1 VRDGF
6 DAAVRWAAG
15 LTEPL
20 LPTLARVAAD
30 QAVRR
35 HAAADPRWAVTL
47 FAGVLADVLTT
58 LPAEDPWRHLSARI
72 GDLTIGTP
80 PRTDPGPG
88 AWRRDPGGG
97 RRPFGTWRDAADLT
111 GTPPGGPGDDVRV
124 DPGIAAL
131 SDPLTPRAAAVL
143 AFAARGRA
151 EARAAV
157 AATGPSGAT
166 EFEAAA
172 EALRWAVHRRRG
184 YRGPGDLWPVEA
196 VTVWAAHAENPT
208 AAVPPVPVREVIPAG
223 AYRALTGG
231 DLTGR

>member
-1 VRDGF
+1 MGDGF

-15 LTEPL
+15 LAEPL

-30 QAVRR
+30 DAMRR
-35 HAAADPRWAVTL
+35 HAAADPQWAVTL
-47 FAGVLADVLTT
+47 FGGALADVLTT

-88 AWRRDPGGG
+88 AWRRDRGGA
-97 RRPFGTWRDAADLT
+97 RRAFGTWRDAADLT
-111 GTPPGGPGDDVRV
+111 GPVPGGDVRF

-131 SDPLTPRAAAVL
+131 ADPLAPQAAAVL

-157 AATGPSGAT
+157 AAAGPAGVT
-166 EFEAAA
+166 VFEAAA

-184 YRGPGDLWPVEA
+184 YRGHGDLWPVEA
-196 VTVWAAHAENPT
+196 VTVWAAHAEDPT
-208 AAVPPVPVREVIPAG
+208 AAVPPVPDRELIAAG
-223 AYRALTGG
+223 AYRDLTGG
-231 DLTGR
+231 DPTGR